1 MYYTGKGDNGQTS
14 FGQGRLPKGEQIFEL
29 VGGID
34 ELNSLLG
41 LVLIHVPLEP
51 VRERLLSIQND
62 LFTIGA
68 DLYYDFGGG
77 EKRVSFR
84 EGKAKE
90 LESAI
95 NEMAKDIPPLTSF
108 VIPGGSEAAAYL
120 HVARAVCRRVER
132 EAVRA
137 SSTHNVNPEI
147 LRYLNRLSSFFF
159 VAALY
164 CNAKLGVKEKVPRY
178 SRILSAFVVVSAI
191 NRFVY
196 FFGEEVIFY
205 FNNSFFHSWQSR
217 YSILYLQCNGKS
229 ELGWANGSGQVK
241 PYSDVVIAAYIYL
254 VHKVHLDDPYL
265 NLGIYN
271 IFYAPQDVFLRYQFR
286 I

>member
-14 FGQGRLPKGEQIFEL
+14 FGHGKLPKGEQIFEL

-34 ELNSLLG
+34 ELNSLVG
-41 LVLIHVPLEP
+41 LVTIHVPLEP
-51 VRERLLSIQND
+51 VREKLLSIQND

-77 EKRVSFR
+77 EKKVSFR
-84 EGKAKE
+84 EGKVKE

-95 NEMAKDIPPLTSF
+95 DEMTKALPPLASF

-137 SSTHNVNPEI
+137 SSAHNINPEI
-147 LRYLNRLSSFFF
+147 LRYLNRLSSYFF

-164 CNAKLGVKEKVPRY
+164 CNAKLGVKEKAPKY
-178 SRILSAFVVVSAI
+178 SRTLSVLPAVSIAVDRVI
-191 NRFVY
+191 Y
-196 FFGEEVIFY
+196 FFREKVVFY
-205 FNNSFFHSWQSR
+205 FDNDFFHPW
-217 YSILYLQCNGKS
+217 
-229 ELGWANGSGQVK
+229 
-241 PYSDVVIAAYIYL
+241 
-254 VHKVHLDDPYL
+254 
-265 NLGIYN
+265 
-271 IFYAPQDVFLRYQFR
+271 
-286 I
+286 